1 MLPSLSRLHIG
12 VANTSIVPPEECPI
26 CYEPLYTCGP
36 VEPSLEPSSR
46 FRRIVQYVT
55 RDDTWPRCKHYR
67 WKADKRVMMLTCG
80 HFMHTDCLLP
90 WFAQR
95 AVCPVCVTPID
106 MDDLGSALNVRFFRD
121 DESYF
126 AAFDRTTYAL
136 RFTISDSYI
145 HYYEG
150 AFDQERQVRTVLTD
164 GTIFYYEGAMGQERR
179 VQTVFSD
186 GDIWYYEGDKGQE
199 RHVRTK
205 TSNGA
210 ILYYEGAKDQERL
223 VRQEF
228 DGTIFYYEGAKGQ
241 EELVTNGIIPS
252 LVKKIVG

>member
-95 AVCPVCVTPID
+95 AVCPVCVTPISRV
-106 MDDLGSALNVRFFRD
+106 DLGRALNVRFD
-121 DESYF
+121 ISIESYLV
-126 AAFDRTTYAL
+126 AFDLTKGGM
-136 RFTISDSYI
+136 RFMITDGDIF
-145 HYYEG
+145 YYEG
-150 AFDQERQVRTVLTD
+150 DKGQEKHVQTVDSD
-164 GTIFYYEGAMGQERR
+164 GDISYYEGAMGQERLVR
-179 VQTVFSD
+179 TKFSD
-186 GDIWYYEGDKGQE
+186 GDIYYYEGDKGQE
-199 RHVRTK
+199 RHVRTEF
-205 TSNGA
+205 TDGD
-210 ILYYEGAKDQERL
+210 IYYYEGAKDQERH
-223 VRQEF
+223 VRTELA
-228 DGTIFYYEGAKGQ
+228 DGTIWYEGAKGQ
-241 EELVTNGIIPS
+241 
-252 LVKKIVG
+252 